1 MGRTGATPRES
12 VHSLKRKESGVRDE
26 EARVRAK
33 LIIAPSALPT
43 GLRPRRLLLPGAGA
57 ESGLCCPH
65 RSEPGERRASLPCD
79 ALASFSKT
87 RRDASTFLPP
97 GFSLVNARRS
107 RFRCWGPRPP
117 ARPVW
122 PLHFLLLVRASPVG
136 GVLLV
141 FDMLRGVGVPVSLG
155 CTPSKPP
162 PLRPENLMPHA
173 AVCAA
178 LGPGWGRAAPAPSPG
193 APTPRPAPRVWLG
206 LRVAPPLFQLQV
218 PIAPFV
224 SRLGLCHE
232 VRLFFPFFFFYFFFS
247 F

>member
-1 MGRTGATPRES
+1 M
-12 VHSLKRKESGVRDE
+12 
-26 EARVRAK
+26 RAK

-43 GLRPRRLLLPGAGA
+43 GLRPRRLLLPGAGPA
-57 ESGLCCPH
+57 SGLCCPH
-65 RSEPGERRASLPCD
+65 RLEPGERRASLPCD

-107 RFRCWGPRPP
+107 RFGCWGPRPP
-117 ARPVW
+117 AWPVW

-173 AVCAA
+173 PADVR
-178 LGPGWGRAAPAPSPG
+178 PGVQPWGRDGVERRPPPARGPRP
-193 APTPRPAPRVWLG
+193 PRPAPRVWLG

>member
-1 MGRTGATPRES
+1 M
-12 VHSLKRKESGVRDE
+12 
-26 EARVRAK
+26 RAK

-43 GLRPRRLLLPGAGA
+43 GLRPRRLLLPRAGPA
-57 ESGLCCPH
+57 SGLCCPH

-107 RFRCWGPRPP
+107 RFGCWGPRPP

-141 FDMLRGVGVPVSLG
+141 FDVLRGVGVPVSLG

-173 AVCAA
+173 PADVRPCVQ
-178 LGPGWGRAAPAPSPG
+178 PWGRDGVERRPPPARG
-193 APTPRPAPRVWLG
+193 PAPRGRHPVSGSVSGWL
-206 LRVAPPLFQLQV
+206 LLCSSCKFP
-218 PIAPFV
+218 
-224 SRLGLCHE
+224 SRL
-232 VRLFFPFFFFYFFFS
+232 LFPVWGCAVKSVFSFLFFFFISSSLFNRRS
-247 F
+247 CREHRIGNAVAAV